1 MKECKHPTCS
11 DKCRRE
17 KKVKRRKP
25 IRHFSVKR
33 ERINREYSRKRKE
46 FLKDGDLCEARL
58 EGCSGVA
65 KEIHHR
71 RGRVGKNL
79 LDTGT
84 WLRVCRSCHTQLENA
99 PLMAK
104 EKGLSESRLT

>member
-1 MKECKHPTCS
+1 M
-11 DKCRRE
+11 
-17 KKVKRRKP
+17 
-25 IRHFSVKR
+25 
-33 ERINREYSRKRKE
+33 
-46 FLKDGDLCEARL
+46 KDGDLCEARL

-84 WLRVCRSCHTQLENA
+84 WLRVCRNCHAWIEA
-99 PLMAK
+99 HPEASK
-104 EKGLSESRLT
+104 ELGLSESRLQAKSIT